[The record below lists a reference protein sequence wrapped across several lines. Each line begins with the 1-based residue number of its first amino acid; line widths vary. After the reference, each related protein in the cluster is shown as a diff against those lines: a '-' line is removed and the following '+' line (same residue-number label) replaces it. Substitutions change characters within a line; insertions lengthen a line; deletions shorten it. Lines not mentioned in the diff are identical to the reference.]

1 MINFVSLYFPDAGKT
16 QISRLLIKA
25 GFKVFLRSLRKQV
38 KNNETD

>member
-16 QISRLLIKA
+16 QIGRLLIKA